1 MKRFIVS
8 FGLAILFAACSGD
21 NVCSVD
27 KPEASDS
34 SSSVAPVSSSKT
46 VKSSSSNDV
55 VKSSSSN
62 DVVESSSS
70 ADALPDTV
78 LVDERDGQT
87 YRIVKIGDQT
97 WMAENLNYE
106 TENSF
111 CYNDSSEYCETYG
124 RLYTWAAAVGKTEKE
139 CGSSLCGLPRRNVQ
153 GVCPSGW
160 HLPSHEEMDDFVY
173 TVGTYPLVTAIIKS
187 RTGWDDGSN
196 GTDDY
201 GFSALPAGYRNIV
214 GGYAGKNSAYFWMAE
229 EDRQETAYKM
239 GLIDGDPTAGWQN
252 EKKKLAFSVRCLK
265 DKEPNLKDWSWD
277 VPKDV
282 RLNPDVAYDSVK
294 DSRDGNVYKTVKIG
308 GQVWMAENLNYADS
322 VATPGLKGASW
333 CIDYDTANCNVAGR
347 LYYWEAAVQGACL
360 DGWHLPTKEEWSAL
374 IDTLGGANSAGKHLK
389 SITGW
394 DKDGNGVDDF
404 GFSALPAGKASSAPF
419 YGLSFSDDGVGT
431 LFWSSTEGDDVG
443 AYGVSLW
450 NYSDVADL
458 DYFFKDLGSSVRCVK
473 DSE

>member
-21 NVCSVD
+21 NACSVD

-153 GVCPSGW
+153 GVCPDGW

-173 TVGTYPLVTAIIKS
+173 TVGKFPLVTAIIKS

-201 GFSALPAGYRNIV
+201 GFSALPAGFRNIV
-214 GGYAGKNSAYFWMAE
+214 GGYAGKNSTYFWMAE
-229 EDRQETAYKM
+229 EDHQETAYKM
-239 GLIDGDPTAGWQN
+239 GVIEGDPTATWGIDN
-252 EKKKLAFSVRCLK
+252 KKLAFSVRCIK
-265 DKEPNLKDWSWD
+265 DKELTLKDWSWD

-308 GQVWMAENLNYADS
+308 DQVWMAQNLNYADS
-322 VATPGLKGASW
+322 VKTPSLKGASW

-360 DGWHLPTKEEWSAL
+360 DGWHLPTKEEWRAL
-374 IDTLGGANSAGKHLK
+374 IDTLGGAVSAGKRLK

-394 DKDGNGVDDF
+394 DKNGNGVDDF

-419 YGLSFSDDGVGT
+419 YGLSFRDDGVGT

>member
-8 FGLAILFAACSGD
+8 FGLAFLVAACSGD
-21 NVCSVD
+21 NGISID
-27 KPEASDS
+27 KPETNDS
-34 SSSVAPVSSSKT
+34 SSSVAPESCSKAVEPGGGKVVNTSSSE
-46 VKSSSSNDV
+46 
-55 VKSSSSN
+55 
-62 DVVESSSS
+62 VVESSSS
-70 ADALPDTV
+70 AEALPDTV

-87 YRIVKIGDQT
+87 YRIVKIGDQV

-106 TENSF
+106 TESSF
-111 CYNDSSEYCETYG
+111 CYNDSTEYCETYG
-124 RLYTWAAAVGKTEKE
+124 RLYTWAAAVGKSEKE

-239 GLIDGDPTAGWQN
+239 GLIDGNPTAGWQN

-265 DKEPNLKDWSWD
+265 DKELTLEDWSWD

-294 DSRDGNVYKTVKIG
+294 DSRDGRVYKTVRIG
-308 GQVWMAENLNYADS
+308 EQVWMAENLNYADS
-322 VATPGLKGASW
+322 VATPGLKGGSW
-333 CIDYDTANCNVAGR
+333 CIDNDTANCNVAGR
-347 LYYWEAAVQGACL
+347 LYYWDAAVQGACL
-360 DGWHLPTKEEWSAL
+360 DGWHLPTKEEWVAL
-374 IDTLGGANSAGKHLK
+374 LDTLGGANSAGKRLK

-394 DKDGNGVDDF
+394 DKNGNGVDDF

-431 LFWSSTEGDDVG
+431 LFWSSTEGDEFG
-443 AYGVSLW
+443 AYGVALW
-450 NYSDVADL
+450 NYFDKADL
-458 DYFFKDLGSSVRCVK
+458 DYYFKDLASSVRCVK

>member
-46 VKSSSSNDV
+46 

-153 GVCPSGW
+153 GVCPDGW

-173 TVGTYPLVTAIIKS
+173 TVGKFPLVTAIIKS

-201 GFSALPAGYRNIV
+201 GFSALPAGNR
-214 GGYAGKNSAYFWMAE
+214 E
-229 EDRQETAYKM
+229 
-239 GLIDGDPTAGWQN
+239 L
-252 EKKKLAFSVRCLK
+252 
-265 DKEPNLKDWSWD
+265 
-277 VPKDV
+277 
-282 RLNPDVAYDSVK
+282 
-294 DSRDGNVYKTVKIG
+294 
-308 GQVWMAENLNYADS
+308 
-322 VATPGLKGASW
+322 
-333 CIDYDTANCNVAGR
+333 
-347 LYYWEAAVQGACL
+347 
-360 DGWHLPTKEEWSAL
+360 
-374 IDTLGGANSAGKHLK
+374 
-389 SITGW
+389 
-394 DKDGNGVDDF
+394 F
-404 GFSALPAGKASSAPF
+404 GF
-419 YGLSFSDDGVGT
+419 DEEGVGT
-431 LFWSSTEGDDVG
+431 SFWSSTEYNNDY
-443 AYGVSLW
+443 AYSMRLIYSEMASLSP
-450 NYSDVADL
+450 SDKYYGFSIRCL
-458 DYFFKDLGSSVRCVK
+458 KD
-473 DSE
+473 

>member
-78 LVDERDGQT
+78 LVDKRDGQT

-124 RLYTWAAAVGKTEKE
+124 RLYTWAAAVGKSEKE

-239 GLIDGDPTAGWQN
+239 GLIDGDPTANWGV
-252 EKKKLAFSVRCLK
+252 EKKRLAFSVRCLK
-265 DKEPNLKDWSWD
+265 D
-277 VPKDV
+277 
-282 RLNPDVAYDSVK
+282 
-294 DSRDGNVYKTVKIG
+294 
-308 GQVWMAENLNYADS
+308 AD
-322 VATPGLKGASW
+322 
-333 CIDYDTANCNVAGR
+333 
-347 LYYWEAAVQGACL
+347 
-360 DGWHLPTKEEWSAL
+360 
-374 IDTLGGANSAGKHLK
+374 
-389 SITGW
+389 
-394 DKDGNGVDDF
+394 
-404 GFSALPAGKASSAPF
+404 
-419 YGLSFSDDGVGT
+419 
-431 LFWSSTEGDDVG
+431 
-443 AYGVSLW
+443 
-450 NYSDVADL
+450 
-458 DYFFKDLGSSVRCVK
+458 
-473 DSE
+473 

>member
-46 VKSSSSNDV
+46 

-111 CYNDSSEYCETYG
+111 
-124 RLYTWAAAVGKTEKE
+124 W
-139 CGSSLCGLPRRNVQ
+139 
-153 GVCPSGW
+153 VCPDGW

-173 TVGTYPLVTAIIKS
+173 TVGKFPLVTAIIKS
-187 RTGWDDGSN
+187 QTGWDDGSN

-201 GFSALPAGYRNIV
+201 GFSALPAGFRNIV
-214 GGYAGKNSAYFWMAE
+214 GGYAGKNSTYFWMAE

-239 GLIDGDPTAGWQN
+239 GVIDGDPTATWGSDN
-252 EKKKLAFSVRCLK
+252 KKLAFSVRCIK
-265 DKEPNLKDWSWD
+265 DKELTLKDWSWD

-308 GQVWMAENLNYADS
+308 DQVWMAQNLNYADS
-322 VATPGLKGASW
+322 VKTPSLKGASW

-374 IDTLGGANSAGKHLK
+374 IDTLGGAVSAGKRLK

-394 DKDGNGVDDF
+394 DKNGNGVDDF

-419 YGLSFSDDGVGT
+419 YGLSFRDDGVGT